1 MSQTVVLEQ
10 TVEQQPLAPQTI
22 TLKFTNH
29 SSNENPNP
37 NPAVD
42 SITLTLDTNKTNSK
56 PDPEDDQTTAKNSND
71 QESSHAVRMPN
82 VDPQVEA
89 AVNEFI
95 RKHGSSEEEEVRNEA
110 SNELRSFIER
120 EEIATSTLLVL
131 VNFANGIKNV
141 ELLEVLYQ
149 RVADVI
155 KDKSVEEVRE
165 IFNIEND
172 FTPEEE
178 QAIRD
183 EHPWA
188 FEV

>member
-10 TVEQQPLAPQTI
+10 SQTVAPQSV
-22 TLKFTNH
+22 TLKFTDQ

-37 NPAVD
+37 TVD
-42 SITLTLDTNKTNSK
+42 TKTLNLDTNNTDSK
-56 PDPEDDQTTAKNSND
+56 PDTEDESTTIKSND
-71 QESSHAVRMPN
+71 PDQSSHAVPIPN
-82 VDPQVEA
+82 VDPQIEA

-95 RKHGSSEEEEVRNEA
+95 KKHDSTEEEDVRTEA
-110 SNELRSFIER
+110 MNELRSFIER
-120 EEIATSTLLVL
+120 EEIETSTLLVL
-131 VNFANGIKNV
+131 VKYASEINNAG
-141 ELLEVLYQ
+141 LLDVFCQ

-188 FEV
+188 FEI